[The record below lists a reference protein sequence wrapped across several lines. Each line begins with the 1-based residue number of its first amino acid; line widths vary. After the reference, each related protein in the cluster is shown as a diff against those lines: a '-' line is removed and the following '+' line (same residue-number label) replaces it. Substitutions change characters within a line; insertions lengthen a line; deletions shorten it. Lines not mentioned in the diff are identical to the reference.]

1 MQKFLPLIMG
11 LFYCSPLAAQ
21 EISYPEKDIKQSSFI
36 LSIQNIP
43 KNEGEIRIAVFDNEK
58 DYNDKQNPV
67 HAVVLP
73 VHGKTLSWSDE
84 NLPHGTYA
92 IAVYHD
98 KNVNGELD
106 ANLLGIPKEAYGF
119 SNNARGRFGP
129 ASWEDA
135 HFEVNSDHSG
145 MNIAIK

>member
-1 MQKFLPLIMG
+1 MKRFLPLIMVL
-11 LFYCSPLAAQ
+11 LFSGTLAAQ
-21 EISYPEKDIKQSSFI
+21 EISYPEKENKRSSFE
-36 LSIQNIP
+36 LYIQNIP
-43 KNEGEIRIAVFDNEK
+43 ENKGEIRIAVFDNEK
-58 DYNDKQNPV
+58 DYDDKENPV

-73 VHGKTLSWSDE
+73 VHGKTLNWSDDS
-84 NLPHGTYA
+84 LPYGKYA

-129 ASWEDA
+129 ASWKDA
-135 HFEVNSDHSG
+135 HFKVNSDQTE
-145 MNIAIK
+145 MTINID